1 MSPEQ
6 ISLLTGVIS
15 IIEKFWGWPSG
26 LLFVV
31 ILIGPWILSLS
42 LNQMERRRFDAMVQ
56 MYEHNVELVKGYERI
71 STDQQGMLILN
82 TQEWSKTREAVEKNQ
97 FCPMVRLEKI
107 IRPPA
112 AG

>member
-15 IIEKFWGWPSG
+15 IIEKLWGWPGG

-31 ILIGPWILSLS
+31 ILIGPWVLSLS
-42 LNQMERRRFDAMVQ
+42 LNQMERRRFDTMVR
-56 MYEHNVELVKGYERI
+56 MYENNVVLVKCYEKI
-71 STDQQGMLILN
+71 ATDQQDMLILN